1 MNNSKKY
8 FRKLYKKIKNKS
20 VVVGVVGVGYVGI
33 QLLLQFTQNKIKTI
47 GFDKDKKK
55 LEKLTKGISPF
66 SYINNKK
73 IKNLKKK
80 SVYTERYENIKFCD
94 VIIICLPTPIKKN
107 TKPDLSAIENSFK
120 KFKKYIKKGQLIILE
135 STTFPGTTREK
146 IGKNLKKFNLGEDFF
161 LSYSPE
167 RENPGG
173 NVPYRK
179 VNKITSGY
187 SHNCSVL
194 SQLLYK
200 KIVNSV
206 VVANSLEEAEMTK
219 LLENIYRSV
228 NIGLVNE
235 LKMIC
240 LAMGI
245 DINKIIELASTKPF
259 GFQAFY
265 PGPGVGGHCI
275 PIDPYYLYW
284 RAKKFGQD
292 AKFIKLAGDINIET
306 TSWTTKN
313 IIKILKKS
321 KKKSK
326 KNILILGLAYK
337 KNIED
342 IRESAGVKILTQLR
356 KKKHKVHFADP
367 HVNYKD
373 LEVKKIVGK
382 TEQIRLTKKNIQ
394 KYDCVILL
402 TDHDKF
408 DYKTITKYSKVLID
422 SRNKLSRKQNF
433 YRL

>member
-1 MNNSKKY
+1 MSNFFFDNLNN
-8 FRKLYKKIKNKS
+8 KIKSNKFQI
-20 VVVGVVGVGYVGI
+20 GVIGIGYVGI
-33 QLLLQFTQNKIKTI
+33 QLFINFCKKKINTI
-47 GFDKDKKK
+47 GFDRDLDKISK
-55 LEKLTKGISPF
+55 LKRGISPF
-66 SYINNKK
+66 SYIDNKK
-73 IKNLKKK
+73 IKPLKKYG
-80 SVYTERYENIKFCD
+80 SYSSSFEDIKKCD
-94 VIIICLPTPIKKN
+94 VIIICLPTPVKKN
-107 TKPDLSAIENSFK
+107 TQPDLSVIENTIKKIK
-120 KFKKYIKKGQLIILE
+120 KFLKKGQLIILE
-135 STTFPGTTREK
+135 STTYPGTTREK
-146 IGKNLKKFNLGEDFF
+146 IAKELKKFKIGEDIF

-167 RENPGG
+167 RENPGSKMPFE
-173 NVPYRK
+173 NVT
-179 VNKITSGY
+179 KISSGY
-187 SHNCSVL
+187 SNYCSAL
-194 SQLLYK
+194 SGSVYR
-200 KIVNSV
+200 KIVKKV
-206 VVANSLEEAEMTK
+206 ILANTLEEAEMTK

-235 LKMIC
+235 LKIISK
-240 LAMGI
+240 AMN
-245 DINKIIELASTKPF
+245 ININNVIKLASTKPF
-259 GFQAFY
+259 GFETFY
-265 PGPGVGGHCI
+265 PGPGIGGHCI

-284 RAKKFGQD
+284 RAKKFGQT

-306 TSWTTKN
+306 TSWTIKN
-313 IIKILKKS
+313 ITKILKKS
-321 KKKSK
+321 KKKNK

-367 HVNYKD
+367 YVNYKD

-382 TEQIRLTKKNIQ
+382 TEQIKLNKKNIL